1 MKRFALI
8 LTGILF
14 TSLMLAQ
21 TTKQEVLDNPAST
34 RAHYSSYPVP
44 AESLTPAPEGYT
56 PVYISH
62 YGRHGSRYH
71 TSRSNHTNAYKLL
84 KEAKDADLLTSLG
97 KSLYKRV
104 KNLRTDAKGRDGGL
118 TPLGTQEHK
127 GIAERMYQAYP
138 EVFSGN
144 AMIDCRSTESARC
157 ILSMAANNERLKE
170 LNPSLRIFRSAYE
183 GDEDFL
189 RRDKYQEENK
199 KDMGSAKKQLQGG
212 LDVTEFTKRIFKDG
226 ISDIAD
232 DKKLVKFMK
241 NIYALYQITDCT
253 SHTGINL
260 DDIFTPEE
268 LFILWEAHNAGNY
281 AQCGNSKK
289 HGKGVLKDAK
299 PLLKDFI
306 EKADDALEGNGVS
319 ANLRFGHDTGIAPL
333 AALLDINGFGAR
345 TDAVDQAYKVWADFK
360 VMPMGTNLQ
369 LIFYKNAA
377 DDILVKVLYNEKE
390 STIGSL
396 KTVDGPYYKWK
407 ELRQYLVNLL
417 K

>member
-8 LTGILF
+8 LTGILI

-21 TTKQEVLDNPAST
+21 TTKQEILDNPAFT
-34 RAHYSSYPVP
+34 RAQFSSYPVP
-44 AESLTPAPEGYT
+44 TVTLTPAPEGYT

-118 TPLGTQEHK
+118 TPLGAQEHK

-138 EVFSGN
+138 EVFRGN
-144 AMIDCRSTESARC
+144 AMIDCRSTETARC

-189 RRDKYQEENK
+189 RRDKYQKENK
-199 KDMGSAKKQLQGG
+199 KDMGIVKKQL
-212 LDVTEFTKRIFKDG
+212 LDDLDATEFTKRIFKDG

-241 NIYALYQITDCT
+241 DIYALYQITDCT

-268 LFILWEAHNAGNY
+268 LFTLWEANNAGNY
-281 AQCGNSKK
+281 AHCGNSQK

-306 EKADDALEGNGVS
+306 ERADDALEGNGIS

-333 AALLDINGFGAR
+333 AALLNINGYGAR
-345 TDAVDQAYKVWADFK
+345 ADAAEQAYKVWADFK
-360 VMPMGTNLQ
+360 VMPMAANLQ
-369 LIFYKNAA
+369 LIFYKNASG
-377 DDILVKVLYNEKE
+377 DILVKVLYNEKE
-390 STIGSL
+390 SSISNIRTFN
-396 KTVDGPYYKWK
+396 GPYYKWN

>member
-8 LTGILF
+8 LAGILF

-21 TTKQEVLDNPAST
+21 TTKEEVLDNPAFT
-34 RAHYSSYPVP
+34 RAQYSSYPVP
-44 AESLTPAPEGYT
+44 TESLTPAPEGYT

-84 KEAKDADLLTSLG
+84 KEAKDADMLTSLG

-127 GIAERMYQAYP
+127 DIAERMYQSYP

-144 AMIDCRSTESARC
+144 AMVDCRSTETARC

-170 LNPSLRIFRSAYE
+170 MNPSLRIFRSAYE

-189 RRDKYQEENK
+189 RRDKYQKENN
-199 KDMGSAKKQLQGG
+199 KDMGGVKKQLHEG
-212 LDVTEFTKRIFKDG
+212 LDATEFTKRIFKDG

-232 DKKLVKFMK
+232 DKQLVKFMK

-260 DDIFTPEE
+260 DDIFTPGE
-268 LFILWEAHNAGNY
+268 LFMLWEGHNAGNY
-281 AQCGNSKK
+281 AHCGNSRK

-306 EKADDALEGNGVS
+306 ERADDALEGNGIS
-319 ANLRFGHDTGIAPL
+319 ADLRFGHDTGIAPL
-333 AALLDINGFGAR
+333 AALLNINGFGAR
-345 TDAVDQAYKVWADFK
+345 IDAGDQVYKVWADFK
-360 VMPMGTNLQ
+360 VMPMATNLQ
-369 LIFYKNAA
+369 MIFYKNAEN
-377 DDILVKVLYNEKE
+377 DILVKVLYNEKE
-390 STIGSL
+390 STIGDL
-396 KTVDGPYYKWK
+396 NTVDGPYYKWN
-407 ELRQYLVNLL
+407 ELRQYLVDLL